1 MKEADDLE
9 NNTQIDGSEKKQR
22 LDELEGQIEKLGD
35 KYEPQEEENVE
46 NINKKCAGGY
56 FHRRTADT
64 GYHRYCTVVCSR
76 CYRRKK
82 YV

>member
-1 MKEADDLE
+1 MLENVALIYAYMKEADDLE

-46 NINKKCAGGY
+46 NINKNVQEDTSIEEQQTQDTTD
-56 FHRRTADT
+56 TAQ
-64 GYHRYCTVVCSR
+64 
-76 CYRRKK
+76 
-82 YV
+82 

>member
-46 NINKKCAGGY
+46 NINKNVQEDTSIEEQQTQGTTD
-56 FHRRTADT
+56 TAQ
-64 GYHRYCTVVCSR
+64 
-76 CYRRKK
+76 
-82 YV
+82 

>member
-1 MKEADDLE
+1 MKEAEDLE

-46 NINKKCAGGY
+46 NINKNVQEDTSIEEQQTQDTTD
-56 FHRRTADT
+56 TAQ
-64 GYHRYCTVVCSR
+64 
-76 CYRRKK
+76 
-82 YV
+82 

>member
-46 NINKKCAGGY
+46 NINKNVQEDTSIEEQQTQDTTD
-56 FHRRTADT
+56 TAQ
-64 GYHRYCTVVCSR
+64 
-76 CYRRKK
+76 
-82 YV
+82 